1 MSLRPP
7 AKNHLRS
14 PQANQRP
21 EAFTLIE
28 LLVVIAIIAILAGM
42 LLPALSRAKAK
53 GLTTAC
59 LNNTKQLMI
68 CYKLY
73 ADDNGGALLDNNVN
87 GTSATPNSWIK
98 GNVQQW
104 SVNYTNDV
112 KDGILF
118 RYNSSTDIYRCPSSK
133 AVVRG
138 LGTGRFAHNRSYSIS
153 VWLGCPTAFG
163 PIPGFKGYIR
173 ESEVRQP
180 SSVAVF
186 LEENAVS
193 IDNGAIGI
201 NEPTGPAEFWNLP
214 ASRHNG
220 AIAGLFDGSAALVT
234 FKGDVVKYNNQFA
247 NDDTRVQRT
256 NPASNPAAGL
266 SSSKTDPDWKKVSLL
281 APTQ

>member
-1 MSLRPP
+1 MSLRPS

-14 PQANQRP
+14 QR
-21 EAFTLIE
+21 ATHRASGFTLIE
-28 LLVVIAIIAILAGM
+28 LLVVIAIIAVLAGM

-73 ADDNGGALLDNNVN
+73 ADDNDGQLLDNNVS
-87 GTSATPNSWIK
+87 GTSATVNSWIK

-112 KDGILF
+112 KQGVLF
-118 RYNSSTDIYRCPSSK
+118 RYNSSSDIYRCPSSK

-138 LGTGRFAHNRSYSIS
+138 LGTARIPHNRSYSIS
-153 VWLGCPTAFG
+153 VWLGCPSAFG

-180 SSVAVF
+180 SATGVF

-193 IDNGAIGI
+193 IDNGAVGI
-201 NEPTGPAEFWNLP
+201 KESTGPAEFWNLP

-220 AIAGLFDGSAALVT
+220 AISGLFDGSVSLVA
-234 FKGDVVKYNNQFA
+234 FKGDAVKFNKQF
-247 NDDTRVQRT
+247 NSDDTRAQR
-256 NPASNPAAGL
+256 NDPASNPAAGL
-266 SSSKTDPDWKKVSLL
+266 SSSKTDPDWKKVSALIP
-281 APTQ
+281 AQ

>member
-1 MSLRPP
+1 MGACGTDNEI
-7 AKNHLRS
+7 AKTSGINR
-14 PQANQRP
+14 RVRG
-21 EAFTLIE
+21 FTLIE

-53 GLTTAC
+53 GLTAAC

-87 GTSATPNSWIK
+87 GTSATANSWIK

-133 AVVRG
+133 AMVRG
-138 LGTGRFAHNRSYSIS
+138 LGTGRFPHNRSYSIS

-163 PIPGFKGYIR
+163 PMPGFKGFIR
-173 ESEVRQP
+173 ETEVRQP
-180 SSVAVF
+180 SSTAVF

-220 AIAGLFDGSAALVT
+220 AIAGLFDGSASLVT
-234 FKGDVVKYNNQFA
+234 FKGDAVRYNKQFA
-247 NDDTRVQRT
+247 SDDTRVQRT

-266 SSSKTDPDWKKVSLL
+266 SSSKTDSDWKKVSVL
-281 APTQ
+281 APAQ